1 MFIIKFNNMV
11 KNKVVWFAFAIVVA
25 VAFGASD
32 IWNDAHRDGGT
43 VGEYGSLGG
52 KSVDALR
59 FQIVSRMLRLRAGSG
74 GESGVT
80 ARDVW
85 REYAALE
92 TAAELGISV
101 SDADLAAVIRSDRSF
116 FGQNGAFDARV
127 YNMTL
132 RAMDLTPVMYQ
143 EILRNELKL
152 GVLRS
157 LVAVGPFV
165 PASLAAD
172 RAKGLSDAYTLLP
185 ATITNVHSAATA
197 QVSEE
202 EAKAFYDNHSENYRQ
217 DEMRRV
223 EYVAFKASDYLGE
236 TQVTEEEIAD
246 YYDANE
252 SRFAV
257 TDTNGVETVKALEDV
272 RAEIEKTLSEEASC
286 DLAYAK
292 AGEFADIFY
301 NASEKELASIS
312 FAAEAVKA
320 GYTVVTTSFYTAD
333 SFPVNYKSAPEFI
346 DATFALSLD
355 SPRDRISDAIGGG
368 AESYVANLL
377 TNIEERV
384 IPYEEAAVR
393 VMNDAKANQAEIDFQ
408 ADVTKAR
415 DSIVRGMENGGNFAE
430 LAAEAGLA
438 VGTNTVFTF
447 FDAYGKNPAMPS
459 PMLVAR
465 AMSQLGAGDVSEP
478 ISVPGGVMFF
488 TVVDRRPGEDFAAA
502 RSLDSC
508 TRSLQS
514 DLAECTWN
522 DWLDA
527 NLDAMDPA
535 PLEPFGSEETDEEE
549 DFGEEE

>member
-32 IWNDAHRDGGT
+32 IIWSARRDGGDRS
-43 VGEYGSLGG
+43 EYGSLNG
-52 KSVDALR
+52 KSVDANK
-59 FQIVSRMLRLRAGSG
+59 FQIVSRMLRLRNGND
-74 GESGVT
+74 GENNVT

-92 TAAELGISV
+92 TADKLGISV
-101 SDADLAAVIRSDRSF
+101 SDSDLASIIRSDRTF
-116 FGQNGAFDARV
+116 RGQDGSFDARV

-143 EILRNELKL
+143 EMLRNEVKL
-152 GVLRS
+152 NILRS
-157 LVAVGPFV
+157 LVSVGPFV
-165 PASLAAD
+165 PASLVAD
-172 RAKGLSDAYTLLP
+172 RASGLSDSYTLLP
-185 ATITNVHSAATA
+185 ATVTNVHTAATS

-202 EAKAFYDNHSENYRQ
+202 EAKSFYDNHRENYRQ
-217 DEMRRV
+217 EEMRRV
-223 EYVAFKASDYLGE
+223 EYVAFKAKDFLGE
-236 TQVTEEEIAD
+236 TQVSDEEIAD

-252 SRFAV
+252 SKFTVA
-257 TDTNGVETVKALEDV
+257 DTNGVETVKALEDV
-272 RAEIEKTLSEEASC
+272 RAEIEKTLADEASC

-301 NASEKELASIS
+301 NATDKELESLS

-333 SFPVNYKSAPEFI
+333 SYPVNYKSAPEFI
-346 DATFALSLD
+346 EATFALSLE

-377 TNIEERV
+377 TNMEERI
-384 IPYEEAAVR
+384 IPYEEVTAR
-393 VMNDAKANQAEIDFQ
+393 VMNDAKANQAEVDFQ
-408 ADVTKAR
+408 ADVNKAR
-415 DSIVRGMENGGNFAE
+415 DLIARGLEDGKNFAD
-430 LAAEAGLA
+430 LAKEAGLT

-447 FDAYGKNPAMPS
+447 FDAYGKNPAMQS

-465 AMSQLGAGDVSEP
+465 AMSQMGVGDLSDP
-478 ISVPGGVMFF
+478 IAIPGGAMFF
-488 TVVDRRPGEDFAAA
+488 SVVDRKPGEGLFAD
-502 RSLDSC
+502 RSLMQC
-508 TRSLQS
+508 ANSLQTELS
-514 DLAECTWN
+514 ECTWN

-527 NLDAMDPA
+527 NLDSMNPA
-535 PLEPFGSEETDEEE
+535 PREPFGSEEAEEAEDSDEEE
-549 DFGEEE
+549 